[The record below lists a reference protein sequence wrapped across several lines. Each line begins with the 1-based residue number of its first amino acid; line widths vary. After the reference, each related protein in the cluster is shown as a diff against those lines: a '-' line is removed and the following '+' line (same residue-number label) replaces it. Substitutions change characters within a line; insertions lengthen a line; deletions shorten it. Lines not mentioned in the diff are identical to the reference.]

1 MTLPRESDFATD
13 GDPHDP
19 HDRDRSGYS
28 LANNR
33 ELVFG
38 CLEAAGAQSVVEIGS
53 EYGAFTR
60 ELLAWAGDRARVIAV
75 DPRPMPELYEL
86 DRNSPRLEL
95 IEELSADAIPA
106 LPPLDAYVVD
116 GDHNYYT
123 VTQELEAIEKVCER
137 AGFPLVLFHDV
148 CWPHGRR
155 DSYYVPERIPAE
167 HRQPLAHDV
176 YLVPWDGP
184 AEPGVGL
191 RYDCVAAHE
200 GGPANGVLTAIEDFI
215 EARDGLSFA
224 RVPAFFGFAVLWP
237 TDADWARGVA
247 DLVEPLHN
255 HPVLERLEG
264 NRVVQLIERIHLGDK
279 ASRVY
284 ALEHEL
290 RPMLDSRAM
299 AIAEKLSDL
308 KARGGWSPVSRERL
322 RRALNGG

>member
-1 MTLPRESDFATD
+1 MTLPRESSFATD
-13 GDPHDP
+13 GDPLDP
-19 HDRDRSGYS
+19 YDRDRSGYS

-38 CLEAAGAQSVVEIGS
+38 CLDAAGVESVVEIGS

-60 ELLAWAGDRARVIAV
+60 ELLAWAGERARVVAV
-75 DPRPMPELYEL
+75 DPRPMPELYALAE
-86 DRNSPRLEL
+86 RESRLEL
-95 IEELSADAIPA
+95 IEKLSAEAIPA

-123 VTQELEAIEKVCER
+123 VTEELTAIERVC
-137 AGFPLVLFHDV
+137 ADSGFPLVLFHDV

-176 YLVPWDGP
+176 YLVPWSGET
-184 AEPGVGL
+184 EPGVGL

-215 EARDGLSFA
+215 ADRDGLSFA

-237 TDADWARGVA
+237 SDAEWAPAVA
-247 DLVEPLHN
+247 QIVEPLHD

-264 NRVVQLIERIHLGDK
+264 NRVVQLIERIQLGDK
-279 ASRVY
+279 AGRVY
-284 ALEHEL
+284 ALEAEL

-299 AIAEKLSDL
+299 AVAEKLSDL
-308 KARGGWSPVSRERL
+308 KARGGWSAVSRERL